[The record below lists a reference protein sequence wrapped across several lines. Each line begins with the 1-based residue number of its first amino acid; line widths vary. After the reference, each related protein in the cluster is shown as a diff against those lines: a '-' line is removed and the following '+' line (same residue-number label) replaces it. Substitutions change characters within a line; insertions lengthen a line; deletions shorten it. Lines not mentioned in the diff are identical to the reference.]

1 MICRIPHKML
11 AGGNGMQKFRCGET
25 VPMSCNYTA
34 YDSNGISHDE
44 EKTYL
49 EKGTTF
55 PPLQHEGG
63 YWVMDHE

>member
-1 MICRIPHKML
+1 ME
-11 AGGNGMQKFRCGET
+11 KFRSGET
-25 VPMSCNYTA
+25 VPMSCYYKA
-34 YDSNGISHDE
+34 YDQNGHSHDS

-49 EKGTTF
+49 EEGSTF